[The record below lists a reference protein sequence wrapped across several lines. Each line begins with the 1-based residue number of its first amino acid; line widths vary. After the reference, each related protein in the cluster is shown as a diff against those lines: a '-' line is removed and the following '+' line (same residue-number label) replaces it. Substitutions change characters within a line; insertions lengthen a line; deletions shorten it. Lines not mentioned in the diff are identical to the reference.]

1 VPRSD
6 TSIKMAS
13 VTSGKRYAQAAFKL
27 ALEKGEL
34 DSWQASLRK
43 TADITTDEKLMGL
56 LESPKL
62 PLETK
67 KALLAELLGKVNPLA
82 LNLAYL
88 LVHKDRLGI
97 AGDISQ
103 QYDRLLDAYRG
114 IEHVE
119 AITALPL
126 DDEERERISN
136 RFGEIIGHKVIIDAQ
151 VDPSIVGGIKARIG
165 DTLIDGSVKS
175 KLGALRKSL
184 VETSR

>member
-1 VPRSD
+1 
-6 TSIKMAS
+6 MAG

-43 TADITTDEKLMGL
+43 IADITTDEGLVAL
-56 LESPKL
+56 LENPKL
-62 PLETK
+62 SFETK
-67 KALLAELLGKVNPLA
+67 KALLAELLGKINPLA

-88 LVHKDRLGI
+88 LVHKGRLGI

-103 QYDRLLDAYRG
+103 QYDRLLDTHYG
-114 IEHVE
+114 IEHV
-119 AITALPL
+119 AVVTALPL
-126 DDEERERISN
+126 DDDDRGRISS
-136 RFGEIIGHKVIIDAQ
+136 RFGEIIEHKVVIDAQ
-151 VDPSIVGGIKARIG
+151 VDPSIVGGIKAKIG

-184 VETSR
+184 VEISR

>member
-1 VPRSD
+1 MVR
-6 TSIKMAS
+6 

-43 TADITTDEKLMGL
+43 IAEITIDKKLMDL
-56 LESPKL
+56 LENPKL
-62 PLETK
+62 PFDAK
-67 KALLAELLGKVNPLA
+67 KALLAELLGKINHLA

-88 LVHKDRLGI
+88 LAHKDRLGI

-103 QYDRLLDAYRG
+103 QYDRLLDAHYG
-114 IEHVE
+114 VEHIEV
-119 AITALPL
+119 ITALPL
-126 DDEERERISN
+126 DDAAKERISN
-136 RFGEIIGHKVIIDAQ
+136 QFGKIIGRKVIIDAQ
-151 VDPSIVGGIKARIG
+151 VDPYIVGGIKARIG

-184 VETSR
+184 VEISR

>member
-1 VPRSD
+1 
-6 TSIKMAS
+6 MAR

-43 TADITTDEKLMGL
+43 IVDITTDGKLVVL
-56 LESPKL
+56 LENPKL
-62 PLETK
+62 PFEAK
-67 KALLAELLGKVNPLA
+67 KALLAELLGKINPLA

-88 LVHKDRLGI
+88 LVHKDKLGI

-103 QYDRLLDAYRG
+103 QYDRLLDTYRG

-119 AITALPL
+119 VITALPL
-126 DDEERERISN
+126 DDEDREKISS

-151 VDPSIVGGIKARIG
+151 VDPSIVGGIKAKIG

-175 KLGALRKSL
+175 KLGTLRKSL
-184 VETSR
+184 VEISK